1 MRSNMD
7 GSDVSP
13 LFSHLKKRDTSSHV
27 QKRQAPCTCENMQL
41 SPIFTMDHSQKQVVE
56 IYVMDRLTSSIWA
69 MDAEGCR
76 CRLVVNATTRDGIGE
91 ITIVDYELLH
101 FRYSDTGIVLQK

>member
-13 LFSHLKKRDTSSHV
+13 LFSHLKKRDASSRH
-27 QKRQAPCTCENMQL
+27 KRLVPCTCENMQL
-41 SPIFTMDHSQKQVVE
+41 SSIFTMDHSKKEVVE

-69 MDAEGCR
+69 MDAEGCH
-76 CRLVVNATTRDGIGE
+76 CRLVVNATASDGLGKTVNAI
-91 ITIVDYELLH
+91 Y
-101 FRYSDTGIVLQK
+101 VLFCSIQLSFF

>member
-13 LFSHLKKRDTSSHV
+13 LFSHLKKRETSSARK
-27 QKRQAPCTCENMQL
+27 KRRIPCTCEDMQL
-41 SPIFTMDHSQKQVVE
+41 SSIFTVDHSRKEGVE

-69 MDAEGCR
+69 MDAEGCQ
-76 CRLVVNATTRDGIGE
+76 CRLVVNATGRADLGE
-91 ITIVDYELLH
+91 IIISTEI
-101 FRYSDTGIVLQK
+101 